1 MNEAELKI
9 AEEKLGLER
18 ERLSLDR
25 ERLAAE
31 QERFSVEKAA
41 RLRIEEGRLS
51 VSLAS
56 FILTAVA
63 CLLLGAILGGAGV
76 SLTQERRE
84 RARLR
89 DVMDSIAASDDV
101 LSDIA
106 TNPTPPNAVRGGLAR
121 AFHPEG
127 AHQNVSLFVIRGP
140 DAQAPAVSR
149 NTGPQRTRMGR
160 AGQK

>member
-31 QERFSVEKAA
+31 QERFSAEKTA

-51 VSLAS
+51 VSLAN
-56 FILTAVA
+56 FILTAVV

-101 LSDIA
+101 LSDIV
-106 TNPTPPNAVRGGLAR
+106 TNPAPQNAVRGGLAR
-121 AFHPEG
+121 ALRPEG

-140 DAQAPAVSR
+140 DSPPPAVPGPKR
-149 NTGPQRTRMGR
+149 GRTGEAGR
-160 AGQK
+160 K